1 MADLTLP
8 PIDDLSEGW
17 SGTSSDYV
25 DLARVW
31 SASAS
36 ADGDQGV
43 ANPVEIERNFRL
55 TDNLDPGSGIKLLRV
70 GSDPVAYAVARWM
83 THVGGPRVYRHLCH
97 VHPDYR
103 GRGIGT
109 ALLAWAQS
117 YLEEIAAEHV
127 YEPKVLN
134 TGGSGP
140 ALEAFL
146 DTHGYVAV
154 EHFATLVRPN
164 LDKIGPVILPAAVEI
179 RPVLEKDM
187 RAVYEAETE
196 AFRDHWGFVEPTELD
211 WKRFLEEEHSDPS
224 LWKVAWASD
233 AVVGQVRSFVN
244 EAENVQYDRLRGW
257 TEDISTHREYR
268 GQGIARAL
276 INASLLELRG
286 RGFIEAALGV
296 HVENP
301 HGAFRLY
308 EGLGYRIV
316 YREAVYNKTFD

>member
-1 MADLTLP
+1 MVDLTLP
-8 PIDDLSEGW
+8 PIEDLCEGW
-17 SGTSSDYV
+17 SGNRSDYT

-31 SASAS
+31 SASAH
-36 ADGDQGV
+36 ADGDEGV
-43 ANPVEIERNFRL
+43 PNPIEIERNFRL
-55 TDNLDPGSGIKLLRV
+55 TENLDLRTGIKLLRV
-70 GSDPVAYAVARWM
+70 GSEPVAYAVARWM

-97 VHPDYR
+97 VVPDYR

-109 ALLAWAQS
+109 ELLVWAQA
-117 YLEEIAAEHV
+117 YLREIAVDHE
-127 YEPKVLN
+127 YEPKIFN

-140 ALEAFL
+140 AVENFL
-146 DTHGYVAV
+146 GSHGYVAA
-154 EHFATLVRPN
+154 EHFATLIRPN
-164 LDKIGPVILPAAVEI
+164 LDDVGQVRLPPGVEI
-179 RPVLEKDM
+179 RPVLEEEM
-187 RAVYEAETE
+187 RAIYEAETE

-224 LWKVAWASD
+224 LWKVAWAGD
-233 AVVGQVRSFVN
+233 AVVGQVRSFVDQ
-244 EAENVQYDRLRGW
+244 AENDHYQRLRGW

-286 RGFIEAALGV
+286 RGLTEAALGV

-308 EGLGYRIV
+308 EGLGYGVV
-316 YREAVYNKTFD
+316 YREAVYNKPLD